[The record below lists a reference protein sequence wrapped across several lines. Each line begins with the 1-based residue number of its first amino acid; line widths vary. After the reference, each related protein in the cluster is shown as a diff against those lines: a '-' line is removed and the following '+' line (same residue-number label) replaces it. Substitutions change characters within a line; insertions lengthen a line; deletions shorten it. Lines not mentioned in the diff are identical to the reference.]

1 MESIYILL
9 TKSDTYFSRF
19 IHYVTEDEF
28 THSSIAL
35 DRNLK
40 QVYSFGRRHPRLMW
54 PAGLV
59 REDVR
64 SGLFKQSENN
74 NCCLFELVV
83 EDDVYANIADDIEN
97 MMKESRKYH
106 YNLMGAFY
114 CKMNIP
120 HAKDNKYFCS
130 EFVSDILYRNDA
142 LPLPKPAS
150 LMRPVDFCD
159 VKELNV
165 LYSGELKYCFR

>member
-28 THSSIAL
+28 THSSISL
-35 DRNLK
+35 DRNLN
-40 QVYSFGRRHPRLMW
+40 QVYSFGRRNPRLIW

-83 EDDVYANIADDIEN
+83 EDDVYASVLSDIET
-97 MMKESRKYH
+97 MMKDSRKYH
-106 YNLMGAFY
+106 YNLLGTFY

-120 HAKDNKYFCS
+120 HTNGNKYFCS
-130 EFVSDILYRNDA
+130 EFVSDLLDRNAA
-142 LPLPKPAS
+142 LPLIKPAS
-150 LMRPVDFCD
+150 LMRPVDFFD